1 MFLKKKAHSLPG
13 KGPLMEASQAPL
25 GEMFMCKRAFLE
37 LLKSRHPGSHFRA
50 RKRLSLTPSHTC
62 TPTLALLL
70 PTAPLPRTKATIK
83 LCSHPGRLCANIYI
97 APLRGLQQTQH
108 GGATLGTLSR
118 PQSWPGVADSPQ
130 CWQAGLAPGRGWDRM
145 PPSRPGRP
153 LGLRA
158 IPPCSLGGRTL
169 GGDSSPVPGHL
180 QVSSPV
186 LSPCTQAWREPQG
199 EGSP

>member
-1 MFLKKKAHSLPG
+1 
-13 KGPLMEASQAPL
+13 MEASQAPL

-37 LLKSRHPGSHFRA
+37 LLKSRHPGSHFWA

-97 APLRGLQQTQH
+97 APLWGLQQTQH

-153 LGLRA
+153 LAGERWAGTAAPFLATCRYPHLSCLHA
-158 IPPCSLGGRTL
+158 PKRGGNPKAKGAPDGFCPSRKVL
-169 GGDSSPVPGHL
+169 PV
-180 QVSSPV
+180 SI
-186 LSPCTQAWREPQG
+186 
-199 EGSP
+199 